1 MAFRYFPGKDQ
12 AWLET
17 QLSTAVE
24 ERASGA
30 VIMSGGTGDANYNK
44 QIQTSV
50 TARIKMILHDLNL
63 LDPTDY
69 PADMVNGPT
78 RVRATFNTSG

>member
-1 MAFRYFPGKDQ
+1 
-12 AWLET
+12 
-17 QLSTAVE
+17 
-24 ERASGA
+24 
-30 VIMSGGTGDANYNK
+30 MSGGTGDANYNK